1 VPTASTVGGVNNVG
15 GLGMFSGGNI
25 AATNDHRWYIGAFF
39 QDDWKMTPDL
49 TLNLGLRWD
58 YFTPYAETS
67 GRQANFVAANGN
79 GAPGIYYM
87 PNKGCQAPRSAA
99 FDALLASNN
108 IALNCVSG
116 LSLGNAQKT
125 NFAPRVGF
133 AYRAQP
139 TLVVRGGYGIAFG
152 ALGNLGYGGTLG
164 TNYPFVYV
172 STFNSPDS
180 QHPLQLPSGATAT
193 MENAFSEINIGDP
206 TVNSGQG
213 LNLYGRQYNYQT
225 PYIQTFNLTVQKQ
238 VTNNDS
244 VQIGYVGAVG
254 RHLDNLGYFN
264 SPSQLLPV
272 SVNPQNYVPFPG
284 FARNATFETTN
295 ATSSYNSMQI
305 TYEHRL
311 NLGLTILANYSYSKC
326 MSNQHTQASQNQQYR
341 AQWLPGF
348 GIAGDYG
355 LCDSDVTNVVHGS
368 GSYALPFGRG
378 RAYMANASKA
388 TDLILGGWNV
398 NFIYTYQ
405 GGQPVTVTCP
415 QATSAFGCFGN
426 VVPGADI
433 YGGQHNF
440 AQWLN
445 PQAFSQPPATTA
457 IGQTGFAPL
466 GGGPQQARG
475 PGFNNWDA
483 SVLKNFGFTEA
494 LRLQFRAE
502 AFNLF
507 NTTPLGQPGNLGNFN
522 TTNFASIT
530 TARNGGNASR
540 RLQFALKLFF

>member
-1 VPTASTVGGVNNVG
+1 
-15 GLGMFSGGNI
+15 
-25 AATNDHRWYIGAFF
+25 
-39 QDDWKMTPDL
+39 
-49 TLNLGLRWD
+49 
-58 YFTPYAETS
+58 
-67 GRQANFVAANGN
+67 
-79 GAPGIYYM
+79 M
-87 PNKGCQAPRSAA
+87 PNKGCQVPRSAA

-116 LSLGNAQKT
+116 LALGDAQKT

-193 MENAFSEINIGDP
+193 MENAFSEVNIGDP

-244 VQIGYVGAVG
+244 IQIGYVGAVG

-264 SPSQLLPV
+264 SPSQILPV

-305 TYEHRL
+305 TYEHRM
-311 NLGLTILANYSYSKC
+311 NVGLTVLANYSYSKC

-341 AQWLPGF
+341 AEWLPGF
-348 GIAGDYG
+348 GIAE
-355 LCDSDVTNVVHGS
+355 T
-368 GSYALPFGRG
+368 
-378 RAYMANASKA
+378 M
-388 TDLILGGWNV
+388 
-398 NFIYTYQ
+398 
-405 GGQPVTVTCP
+405 
-415 QATSAFGCFGN
+415 
-426 VVPGADI
+426 
-433 YGGQHNF
+433 
-440 AQWLN
+440 
-445 PQAFSQPPATTA
+445 
-457 IGQTGFAPL
+457 GFAIRTSPMWCMGQDRMHFRL
-466 GGGPQQARG
+466 AVAAHTWPTQAKRPILCSAGGMLISSIR
-475 PGFNNWDA
+475 
-483 SVLKNFGFTEA
+483 T
-494 LRLQFRAE
+494 RA
-502 AFNLF
+502 
-507 NTTPLGQPGNLGNFN
+507 
-522 TTNFASIT
+522 
-530 TARNGGNASR
+530 ASR
-540 RLQFALKLFF
+540 LP